1 MKLTIDITVENEDE
15 VGKLYYQVLAKRVGE
30 HVAELISLGNM
41 DENFVAGIYR
51 KIADALERK
60 EVSLDDISTELG
72 AVIVR
77 AGWFDAMDGPQN
89 ASAVI
94 ASPLPTIKAKNTTH
108 DDVRSFNERLQRI
121 SDLVKI
127 NLLYKEFRATD
138 CTNRNL
144 DKKLS
149 FVLEAVAVLQTIVP
163 NLLLE
168 IEEASRETNC
178 LVVDDKFVVIG
189 KNKRAIDGKNYW
201 SVQESDFLPVFSWS
215 DIIRFN
221 FSCFTTNDLIEQIVR
236 TGRSDL
242 LLKLKNA
249 LTDLPPFIM
258 GSVTQKLEPAER
270 HLNQTADLKVWLEEG
285 LVSGL
290 ARMAIENKITDEY
303 PELEPNLHDILKN
316 IEFMFPSRTVLRKQK
331 SGRLTFIFASKP

>member
-1 MKLTIDITVENEDE
+1 MKLVIDIAVEEDDE

-60 EVSLDDISTELG
+60 EVFLDDISTDLG
-72 AVIVR
+72 AAIVR
-77 AGWFDAMDGPQN
+77 TGWFDAMDGPQN
-89 ASAVI
+89 ASTVVT
-94 ASPLPTIKAKNTTH
+94 SPISMINKENTAH
-108 DDVRSFNERLQRI
+108 DDVRSFNEKLQRI
-121 SDLVKI
+121 SNLVKI
-127 NLLYKEFRATD
+127 NLLYKELRATD
-138 CTNRNL
+138 CTIRNL
-144 DKKLS
+144 DKKLC
-149 FVLEAVAVLQTIVP
+149 FFLDAAAVLKTIVP

-221 FSCFTTNDLIEQIVR
+221 FSCFTINDLIEQIVR
-236 TGRSDL
+236 AGRTDL
-242 LLKLKNA
+242 LLELKNA
-249 LTDLPPFIM
+249 LTDLPPFII
-258 GSVTQKLEPAER
+258 GSVTQKLERAEH
-270 HLNQTADLKVWLEEG
+270 HLKQTADLKVWLEEG

-290 ARMAIENKITDEY
+290 ARMAIENKINDEY

-331 SGRLTFIFASKP
+331 SGRLTFIFAG